1 MEFDESDVNFTY
13 ILQAAFMQTDPKS
26 TKRHWWLDCLFALL
40 GSAPIKV
47 ARKNV
52 GEIELR
58 CLLLSAIMLLID
70 INCEP
75 IFFTWL
81 LVGVPKDARKEQL
94 SITGDFGT
102 HPYCQFIF
110 WQSKKNPI
118 KEPSFDRLTL
128 FEKMSQI
135 LFYQS
140 RNSQNFLSK
149 LIFL

>member
-1 MEFDESDVNFTY
+1 
-13 ILQAAFMQTDPKS
+13 
-26 TKRHWWLDCLFALL
+26 L

-110 WQSKKNPI
+110 
-118 KEPSFDRLTL
+118 
-128 FEKMSQI
+128 
-135 LFYQS
+135 
-140 RNSQNFLSK
+140 
-149 LIFL
+149 